1 MKKCKE
7 VLPAYTVPYDD
18 DDSQLAAI
26 WLAAGDKQEA
36 ARVAKAVLDYDMQY
50 MRYISSLGQDHVN
63 TYGRSCYFMF
73 SSIIEASDAL
83 KKADPKAYMM
93 YEKQIQQLAAT
104 PSFQLGMQYYQQ
116 QMSAAAQ

>member
-1 MKKCKE
+1 
-7 VLPAYTVPYDD
+7 
-18 DDSQLAAI
+18 
-26 WLAAGDKQEA
+26 
-36 ARVAKAVLDYDMQY
+36 

-83 KKADPKAYMM
+83 KKADPKAHKV
-93 YEKQIQQLAAT
+93 YEMQIQRMIST